1 MSDNYVEEVRLPSAR
16 YEAHFDY
23 DGLNIDQVLRVVKG
37 VRKPVSQ
44 QEDQLVREIIR
55 LRQKSVHGRV
65 GRKAMSD
72 FRGFVYIVAALVVA
86 ALVCGLRRLWKGD
99 RDE

>member
-1 MSDNYVEEVRLPSAR
+1 
-16 YEAHFDY
+16 
-23 DGLNIDQVLRVVKG
+23 
-37 VRKPVSQ
+37 
-44 QEDQLVREIIR
+44 
-55 LRQKSVHGRV
+55 
-65 GRKAMSD
+65 MSD